1 MAGAMIPWKSVPSE
15 TSDASDGEENGPSD
29 QKSPKHATNTGP
41 RTSEAQHP
49 TQYATSEKD
58 KTMMKDFEAF
68 RDLQLQVDNRESLP
82 SEHKR
87 LIRLVIQ
94 THVDATLK
102 ERELRDGDDD
112 DDDEKNIAY
121 VTEIILRDEIERWIR
136 RDIKKLRRLKRMIVL
151 EETAAVKVELEAAKR
166 AA

>member
-1 MAGAMIPWKSVPSE
+1 
-15 TSDASDGEENGPSD
+15 
-29 QKSPKHATNTGP
+29 
-41 RTSEAQHP
+41 
-49 TQYATSEKD
+49 
-58 KTMMKDFEAF
+58 MMKGFEAF

-151 EETAAVKVELEAAKR
+151 EETAAVKAELEAAKR